1 MRRKVM
7 RLMRVRTEET
17 SGMQSDK
24 FKRITGFIGSIVL
37 AVFIIG
43 LAHSISTGF
52 AGFWGG
58 LPFWVIAVFVLALVF
73 YDYWDECLRK
83 RQS

>member
-1 MRRKVM
+1 MLSKM
-7 RLMRVRTEET
+7 
-17 SGMQSDK
+17 SK
-24 FKRITGFIGSIVL
+24 SIVGL
-37 AVFIIG
+37 IATALVSVFVLG

-58 LPFWVIAVFVLALVF
+58 LPFWVIAVLVLSMAV

-83 RQS
+83 G